1 MEEKVMKKLAALLM
15 TVCVAASLMA
25 CGSTETAAPAAETEG
40 AAEAATEE
48 AAAETDA
55 SDAIPNTVNSLEDL
69 PGKTIGVQ
77 LGTTG
82 DIFASDYEAEGS
94 TIERFNKGADAVQAL
109 KQGKVDCVIIDAQP
123 AEAFVEKNDDLTILE
138 EDFAVEDYAI
148 CVSKDNAD
156 LTTAIN
162 GALAELKADGVLDQI
177 IANYIGDDTK
187 GTCPYES
194 PADVDRSNGKL
205 IMATNAAFEPYEF
218 YEGDKVVGIDAE
230 IAQAICDKLGYELQ
244 IDDMEFDAIISAVQ
258 SGKADFGAAGMTV
271 TEDRLTSI
279 DFTDSYATSTQVVI
293 VRK

>member
-1 MEEKVMKKLAALLM
+1 MKKWAAVLM
-15 TVCVAASLMA
+15 TVCMTAMLTA
-25 CGSTETAAPAAETEG
+25 CGGADAPATDNAGSEAGTEAAAETEG
-40 AAEAATEE
+40 GAEQESSE
-48 AAAETDA
+48 G
-55 SDAIPNTVNSLEDL
+55 IPNTVNSLDDL

-94 TIERFNKGADAVQAL
+94 TIERYNKGADAVQAL
-109 KQGKVDCVIIDAQP
+109 KQGKIDCVIIDAQP
-123 AEAFVEKNDDLTILE
+123 AQAFVEKNEDLTILE

-148 CVSKDNAD
+148 CVSKEKTE
-156 LTTAIN
+156 LTEAMNTA
-162 GALAELKADGVLDQI
+162 LKELKEEGVLDQI
-177 IANYIGDDTK
+177 VANYIGDDTK

-194 PADVDRSNGKL
+194 PADVDHSKGKL
-205 IMATNAAFEPYEF
+205 VMATNAAFEPYEY
-218 YEGDKVVGIDAE
+218 YEGTEIVGIDAE
-230 IAQAICDKLGYELQ
+230 IAKAVCDKMGYELQ